1 MTFQNDPN
9 LNRPRVGDTR
19 TGRNW
24 LLPAALVALAIILG
38 IFFLMPSDRSTTAT
52 NNSPATSTTRTPAP
66 TPSPAAPSPNTPRP
80 ATGG

>member
-9 LNRPRVGDTR
+9 INRPRVGDTR
-19 TGRNW
+19 GSRSW
-24 LLPAALVALAIILG
+24 LLPIGLAALAVILG

-52 NNSPATSTTRTPAP
+52 NNSPATTTRTAPAP
-66 TPSPAAPSPNTPRP
+66 TPSPATPTPSTPRP